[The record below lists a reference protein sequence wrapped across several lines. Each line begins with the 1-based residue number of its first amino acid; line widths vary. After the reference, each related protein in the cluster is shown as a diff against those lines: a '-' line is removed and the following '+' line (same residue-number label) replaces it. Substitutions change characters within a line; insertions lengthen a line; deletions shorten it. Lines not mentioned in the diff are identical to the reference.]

1 MLIDRLLEECRNVRT
16 LVVKSRPSQKIH
28 PDVDRLEED
37 VRKLR
42 MRWENICSQIIE
54 RLAFSDFSGSVLP
67 HYVVTGTSLYIKCK
81 ITQIKWICFERPC
94 LIDPGCEAVKLHANS
109 SPSTAMAMMWRRW
122 TSATSRL
129 ASATRRLKTSDLL
142 RPS

>member
-1 MLIDRLLEECRNVRT
+1 MYCSYTGLSFLNHFRKFRNIPSVRTEGNNRHLKFLLQVLIDRLLEECRNVRT

-54 RLAFSDFSGSVLP
+54 RLVLSACLGFVLHPP
-67 HYVVTGTSLYIKCK
+67 HYVGRK
-81 ITQIKWICFERPC
+81 
-94 LIDPGCEAVKLHANS
+94 
-109 SPSTAMAMMWRRW
+109 
-122 TSATSRL
+122 
-129 ASATRRLKTSDLL
+129 
-142 RPS
+142 